1 MPPVTPSAM
10 SAIYS
15 SSTLTTL
22 RRRIS
27 FCAIAIFLSPASR
40 GTAPFSSWRARLPAR
55 TTNSK
60 RFSFGALS
68 MVSLQADLK
77 VRLYVQSYYLG
88 RLRGAKRFN
97 DGFGRLSHVL
107 HARPL
112 GQHDGAQ
119 PLDRRVQLV
128 VDHHV
133 LVGGELADLPAGH
146 LEALLNRGLRVGRHL
161 RAAAARESRPTAAAR

>member
-60 RFSFGALS
+60 LFSFGALS

-77 VRLYVQSYYLG
+77 VRLHDLSYYFT
-88 RLRGAKRFN
+88 RLRGLITFDHFFN
-97 DGFGRLSHVL
+97 QLSHI
-107 HARPL
+107 
-112 GQHDGAQ
+112 
-119 PLDRRVQLV
+119 
-128 VDHHV
+128 
-133 LVGGELADLPAGH
+133 LPADPLAH
-146 LEALLNRGLRVGRHL
+146 HD
-161 RAAAARESRPTAAAR
+161 